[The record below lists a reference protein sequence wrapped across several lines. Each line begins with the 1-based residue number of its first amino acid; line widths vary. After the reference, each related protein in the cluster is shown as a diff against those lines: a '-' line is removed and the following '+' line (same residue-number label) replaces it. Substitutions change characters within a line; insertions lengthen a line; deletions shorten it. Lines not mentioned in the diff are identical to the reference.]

1 MNKKLLLFLA
11 LSGTLCTAMA
21 QKSAKPAIPRDEKI
35 EQQVEALLGKMSLDE
50 KVGQMCELSIDVIS
64 KRVTLSATST
74 PLSLP

>member
-35 EQQVEALLGKMSLDE
+35 EQQVEALLGKMSLD
-50 KVGQMCELSIDVIS
+50 
-64 KRVTLSATST
+64 
-74 PLSLP
+74 